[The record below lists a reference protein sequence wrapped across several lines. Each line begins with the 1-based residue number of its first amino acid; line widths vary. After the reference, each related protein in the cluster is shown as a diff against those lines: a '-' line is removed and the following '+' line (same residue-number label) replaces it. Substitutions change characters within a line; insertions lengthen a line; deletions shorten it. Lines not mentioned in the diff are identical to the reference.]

1 MEPIADERRTRG
13 MICRLAVVTTFAA
26 LALPATA
33 LAKEPVKATVCGANG
48 CASSEDKDAILPLVE
63 GGPPATELP
72 KAGAPAYRVRLTISV
87 EDGSTSHG
95 RKTDTFT
102 NWMSP
107 TLRLVRGSEGTWMTM
122 PAPTLAALRRVARRI
137 QPFPAARLPLSGRLP
152 EPDGDTLP
160 PQTYA
165 PALEPTTAPAPS
177 AGTDWVLIGGIVG
190 GTFAALVAAAGAVA
204 HKRRTKPPT
213 QAAAAS

>member
-1 MEPIADERRTRG
+1 MIRRF
-13 MICRLAVVTTFAA
+13 AVLITFAA
-26 LALPATA
+26 LALPTAA

-48 CASSEDKDAILPLVE
+48 CASSEDKNAILPLVE
-63 GGPPATELP
+63 GGPPASKLP

-87 EDGSTSHG
+87 DDRSRAQR

-122 PAPTLAALRRVARRI
+122 PATTLAALRHVAREIR
-137 QPFPAARLPLSGRLP
+137 PFPAARLPLSGRLP
-152 EPDGDTLP
+152 EAEGGALP

-165 PALEPTTAPAPS
+165 PALERTPAPASSP
-177 AGTDWVLIGGIVG
+177 GTDWALIGGIVG
-190 GTFAALVAAAGAVA
+190 GMIAALAAAAGAVV
-204 HKRRTKPPT
+204 HRRRTKPPT
-213 QAAAAS
+213 QAAVS

>member
-1 MEPIADERRTRG
+1 MGRERRTLG
-13 MICRLAVVTTFAA
+13 MIRRLAVLTTLAA
-26 LALPATA
+26 LGLPAAA

-63 GGPPATELP
+63 GGPPTTELP
-72 KAGAPAYRVRLTISV
+72 KVGAPAYRVRLTISV
-87 EDGSTSHG
+87 DDGSMAQR

-122 PAPTLAALRRVARRI
+122 PAPTLAALRHVARGI
-137 QPFPAARLPLSGRLP
+137 QPFPAARLPLGGRFP
-152 EPDGDTLP
+152 APDGDALP

-165 PALEPTTAPAPS
+165 PALERTAAPES
-177 AGTDWVLIGGIVG
+177 GTDWVLIGGIVAG
-190 GTFAALVAAAGAVA
+190 MFAALAAAAGAVV
-204 HKRRTKPPT
+204 HRRRTKPPT
-213 QAAAAS
+213 EPAAVS